1 MINGCL
7 NDDTRLE
14 YWVKFPYGDGI
25 LLDTVSDSSSKL
37 PFNRS
42 ELPITGLEV
51 TITAVIPDLQL
62 IGTPLPTDL
71 YQGKFVCLPMTSI
84 LLKYFATSK
93 ITCNNNETLQMLV
106 SNYMYVYN
114 D

>member
-14 YWVKFPYGDGI
+14 YWIDFAYDDGNFR
-25 LLDTVSDSSSKL
+25 DTVRDSFATL

-42 ELPITGLEV
+42 ELQITGLKV
-51 TITAVIPDLQL
+51 TITPVIPDLQL

-71 YQGKFVCLPMTSI
+71 YSGKFVCLPMTSTV
-84 LLKYFATSK
+84 LKYFATSK
-93 ITCNNNETLQMLV
+93 IKKKLKDACVQLNV
-106 SNYMYVYN
+106 CV
-114 D
+114 